1 MGVGSGTILTSAH
14 SRQKSFKVLSERLIE
29 TSKGRKTKAH
39 PSPASTPPST
49 TALIPARDLGP
60 CPGLEWDPRPHAG
73 DAQCGVG
80 GTQNPCPTN
89 PKPSP
94 ETHRRGGEKGELGVE
109 GKSPHGGRELHEREK
124 SEKST
129 ILDSVMLH
137 IYISVYIYIYI
148 SI

>member
-14 SRQKSFKVLSERLIE
+14 SGQKSFKVLSERLIE

-39 PSPASTPPST
+39 PSPALPPPRHSS
-49 TALIPARDLGP
+49 PHP
-60 CPGLEWDPRPHAG
+60 CPEPGTLPRSRMESQTPCWG
-73 DAQCGVG
+73 AQWVG

-94 ETHRRGGEKGELGVE
+94 ETHGRGAGKGELGVE
-109 GKSPHGGRELHEREK
+109 GKSSREGRELHEREK

-129 ILDSVMLH
+129 ILDLVMLH